1 MCLRKTATSPSTFCN
16 QPMTYEFREE
26 SHPDSVDFAFHSTHR
41 VLCDSRWEVRRGR
54 IFPMVS
60 TKFKCNAIE
69 LHTSISQTALPGSR
83 MANRAEQHGSQHA
96 LIELDSSLGPEIKT
110 YTQPA
115 GPLNPRVQSEACF
128 EQRATTGRQSYRS
141 WPQCFLHGIYGFREV
156 THSAGFCQNAARR
169 QQERVLFNHQW
180 TSMLW
185 TAMRLRSAMVQVSMS
200 WCTWLTPRHILRWL
214 DSARRKGE
222 PRRAKK
228 RCLCETNL
236 ESDG

>member
-69 LHTSISQTALPGSR
+69 LYTSISQTALPGSR

-128 EQRATTGRQSYRS
+128 EQRATTGRQSYCS
-141 WPQCFLHGIYGFREV
+141 WPQCFLHGFYGFRG
-156 THSAGFCQNAARR
+156 SYPFCGLLSKSCEKTTKECYLAA
-169 QQERVLFNHQW
+169 N
-180 TSMLW
+180 
-185 TAMRLRSAMVQVSMS
+185 
-200 WCTWLTPRHILRWL
+200 
-214 DSARRKGE
+214 E
-222 PRRAKK
+222 PR
-228 RCLCETNL
+228 CFELQ
-236 ESDG
+236 